1 MRTFKSYITE
11 VAWRE
16 SLSTSLFDLP
26 RAGLSDVKIP
36 ISPSIFKRIFPK
48 SIRSTVFHVTD
59 FDGIAKLKKIQ
70 GKKSSISAFYNMS
83 TEMINY
89 GIQTEGGYVVE
100 LEGDILVAGQDDLA
114 SAPDKAGRRWLTLS
128 TIMNSPDDYDAGLGG
143 KTKLKGM
150 EKDIEEM
157 MKTIV
162 IKFQEPDDRKFL
174 PDVNKSWIHLR
185 RELESGS
192 NHTHNNKLLSMVI
205 KDYIDGMEKIMKKY
219 SKKLAPLFT
228 NYTKKRTLKVDPD
241 SGDTPQWDELIVN
254 NFTIKKVHVSE
265 IYAEDFEGD
274 DDMAVW
280 YREKLQGL
288 PFQIWDE
295 DSKLSKY
302 IAKIVKKG
310 K

>member
-1 MRTFKSYITE
+1 MKRFKSYITE

-16 SLSTSLFDLP
+16 SLSSMLFNLP
-26 RAGLSDVKIP
+26 RAGIHDVKIP

-48 SIRSTVFHVTD
+48 SVRSTVFHVTD
-59 FDGIAKLKKIQ
+59 YDGIEKLKKLQ

-83 TEMINY
+83 TEMIDY

-100 LEGDILVAGQDDLA
+100 LEGDVLVAAGDDLA
-114 SAPDKAGRRWLTLS
+114 TAPDKSGRRWITFSTL
-128 TIMNSPDDYDAGLGG
+128 MNSPDDYPAGMGG

-150 EKDIEEM
+150 QKDIEDM
-157 MKTIV
+157 MKHIV
-162 IKFQEPDDRKFL
+162 IKFQDPEDRKFL

-185 RELESGS
+185 RGLEGEGK
-192 NHTHNNKLLSMVI
+192 KLSQVI
-205 KDYIDGMEKIMKKY
+205 RDYIDNMEWIMKKY

-228 NYTKKRTLKVDPD
+228 NYLKKRTLKVDPD
-241 SGDTPQWDELIVN
+241 SGDTPDWDELVVN

-280 YREKLQGL
+280 YRENLQGL
-288 PFQIWDE
+288 PYQIWDE